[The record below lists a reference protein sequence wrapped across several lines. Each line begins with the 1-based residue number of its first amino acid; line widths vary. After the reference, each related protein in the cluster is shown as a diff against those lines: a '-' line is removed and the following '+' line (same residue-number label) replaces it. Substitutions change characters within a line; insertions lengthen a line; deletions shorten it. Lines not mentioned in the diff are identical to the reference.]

1 MNRPFLLLIGPIGW
15 LALELAAFLAVVQA
29 IGLVGALLLGFATSV
44 AGFALLRETGT
55 SALNHIRAAITGKP
69 QRRDDVFDGMIRAV
83 GAVLLI
89 LPGFVSDLVGLAL
102 AAPSLRQ
109 MIARRFSG
117 KIDPAR
123 PRVRLETIDLAPGE
137 WTSFDRRAEPA
148 QH

>member
-1 MNRPFLLLIGPIGW
+1 MNRPLLLLIGPFGW

-29 IGLVGALLLGFATSV
+29 IGLAGALLLGLATSL

-55 SALNHIRAAITGKP
+55 SALKHLRAAMTGKP
-69 QRRDDVFDGMIRAV
+69 SQQDAMFDGMIRAI
-83 GAVLLI
+83 AAILLI

-117 KIDPAR
+117 TSDPTRHRA
-123 PRVRLETIDLAPGE
+123 RLEIIDLAPGE
-137 WTSFDRRAEPA
+137 WTSIDQRAEPA